1 MVGGSAMRW
10 RGHRQS
16 CGWAGGGGVVEE
28 VERVSEARL
37 EAAMMAT
44 HRDNGEGEVEDE
56 DTLH

>member
-1 MVGGSAMRW
+1 MRW

-16 CGWAGGGGVVEE
+16 CGRAGGGGVVEE

-37 EAAMMAT
+37 EAATTAT